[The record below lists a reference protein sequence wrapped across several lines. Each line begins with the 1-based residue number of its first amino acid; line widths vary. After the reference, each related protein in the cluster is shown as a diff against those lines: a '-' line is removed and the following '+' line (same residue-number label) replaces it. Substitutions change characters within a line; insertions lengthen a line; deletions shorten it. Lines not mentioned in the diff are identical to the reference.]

1 LAEDGVGLFADGK
14 LMEIDILIY
23 VEDPGAAN
31 FVAGLPEALEKHGW
45 QTRLLAD
52 GFAYQYLL
60 DRGIR
65 PELVSKSENSAR
77 ELLTRLK
84 PGLVIVGTSEN
95 PETLGFDL
103 ITAARTLGIMTLGVV
118 DAFGNADY
126 RFRGHTDNP
135 LFYSPEWI
143 AVPDQWTKEAY
154 VDLGYPVERLA
165 ICGHPHYDYVLNT
178 AARLA
183 KQDKQRSRNK
193 LFSSNHNNAP
203 VIVFAAE
210 VSTGLNPG
218 QYRRM
223 SDYTMT
229 GRGTRTNR
237 TEIIL
242 EEFLDALALCEQK
255 YYTVLRMHPKNTE
268 EELAPFLK
276 YFNQISQEEPSLA
289 LVFAADLV
297 VGMTSMLMMEAA
309 IMGRPTLS
317 IVPREVEKVSLP
329 TIRLGITPCV
339 TTREE
344 LRTVLP
350 DLLARCK
357 QPMAVDTDHWV
368 HPGSLQRTVGFIEGL
383 LNGHYSG

>member
-1 LAEDGVGLFADGK
+1 
-14 LMEIDILIY
+14 METDILIY

-45 QTRLLAD
+45 QTRLLAG

-60 DRGIR
+60 DRGLQ
-65 PELVSKSENSAR
+65 PELVSKSVNSAG

-84 PGLVIVGTSEN
+84 PRLVIVGTSEN

-103 ITAARTLGIMTLGVV
+103 ITEARTSGIITLGVV

-135 LFYSPEWI
+135 LFYAPEWI

-154 VDLGYPVERLA
+154 LDLGYPVERLA
-165 ICGHPHYDYVLNT
+165 ICGHPHYDYVLDT
-178 AARLA
+178 AARLG

-193 LFSSNHNNAP
+193 LFPANHSNAP
-203 VIVFAAE
+203 VIVFVSE
-210 VSTGLNPG
+210 ISTGLNPG
-218 QYRRM
+218 QYQHTP
-223 SDYTMT
+223 DYSLA
-229 GRGTRTNR
+229 GRGTRTDR
-237 TEIIL
+237 TGIVL
-242 EEFLDALALCEQK
+242 EEFLEALALCEPEH
-255 YYTVLRMHPKNTE
+255 YLVLRMHPKNTK

-297 VGMTSMLMMEAA
+297 VGMTSMLLMEAA
-309 IMGRPTLS
+309 IMGRPTLA
-317 IVPREVEKVSLP
+317 IVPRAVEKTALP
-329 TIRLGITPCV
+329 TIRLNITSCA

-350 DLLARCK
+350 DLLERCK
-357 QPMAVDTDHWV
+357 QPMAIDTDHWL